1 MGRIKVSDL
10 LVAVMRQ
17 NGEDWA
23 GGARTSTSH
32 NLLPPPPSSPA
43 LNVSGSRRRL
53 ATCLAGSSG
62 QLWGRA
68 GSIVGN
74 SLLQVSWLPPQTRSC
89 NFLGH
94 FNISLRISMKPR
106 FILFLGIGLSS
117 GYFLYSSF
125 VKPSYILGPLE
136 FTTLYH
142 PQLRMPIGDY

>member
-1 MGRIKVSDL
+1 MERIGQEERALPLPIICSP
-10 LVAVMRQ
+10 
-17 NGEDWA
+17 
-23 GGARTSTSH
+23 
-32 NLLPPPPSSPA
+32 LLPPPPLLMSRGRGGGWQLA
-43 LNVSGSRRRL
+43 LQGRL
-53 ATCLAGSSG
+53 ASFGVELV
-62 QLWGRA
+62 R
-68 GSIVGN
+68 
-74 SLLQVSWLPPQTRSC
+74 SLGTVFSRFPGFLLRQRSC

-142 PQLRMPIGDY
+142 PQLKMPIGDY